1 MEMRVVAAPEP
12 SSSPR
17 IPLTRDRVLWA
28 AIQLADQS
36 GIESL
41 SMRRLGQDL
50 GVEAMSLYNH
60 VANKDDLLDGI
71 ADLVVGEIE
80 VPAPGENWK
89 TTIRG
94 SAISAYNVLSRHP
107 WACGLMMSPA
117 RVRPARLRFMEGLLG
132 TLRVGGFSAGMTR
145 LAYHALDSHIL
156 GFTMWEASYTAGS
169 EDAADLASDFLR
181 ELSLADYPSLAEH
194 VQEHIAPSAG
204 NGVSEF
210 EFGLDFL
217 LDGLQRLLEAS

>member
-1 MEMRVVAAPEP
+1 MATAPEP
-12 SSSPR
+12 SSPPR
-17 IPLTRDRVLWA
+17 VPLTRDRVLRA
-28 AIQLADQS
+28 AIQLADQG

-80 VPAPGENWK
+80 VPVPGQDWK
-89 TTIRG
+89 ATIRG
-94 SAISAYNVLSRHP
+94 SAVSAYDVLSRHP

-132 TLRVGGFSAGMTR
+132 TLRVGGLSAGMTR
-145 LAYHALDSHIL
+145 FAYHALDSHIL
-156 GFTMWEASYTAGS
+156 GFTMWEAGYTAGS
-169 EDAADLASDFLR
+169 QDAADLASDFLQ
-181 ELSLADYPSLAEH
+181 ELSLVDYPYLAEH

-204 NGVSEF
+204 KGVREF
-210 EFGLDFL
+210 EFSLDFL
-217 LDGLQRLLEAS
+217 LDGLQSLLDAS